1 MCPPPPKKI
10 TGTVRSRKER
20 HNPNFVHFTSRF
32 VLQSFREMPSLGNV
46 DPRILSCVGPPPV
59 HQLIRNDKTEKPPTV
74 TVSSAPTFSS
84 VLRPEDGHRGI
95 ESPHSQTGMYSF
107 FSFRRFSDPYANC
120 LSLFFSF
127 SLSLVLD
134 DGCESYESGCRPMI
148 RTKREGWTRHLQIY
162 IYIYSDTTR
171 IECFF
176 Y

>member
-1 MCPPPPKKI
+1 MSI
-10 TGTVRSRKER
+10 
-20 HNPNFVHFTSRF
+20 H
-32 VLQSFREMPSLGNV
+32 V

-134 DGCESYESGCRPMI
+134 GDCESYESGGRPVI
-148 RTKREGWTRHLQIY
+148 RMKREGWTRHLQIY
-162 IYIYSDTTR
+162 IPIYYEDWIIYWNCRKVVRYAFSND
-171 IECFF
+171 I
-176 Y
+176 